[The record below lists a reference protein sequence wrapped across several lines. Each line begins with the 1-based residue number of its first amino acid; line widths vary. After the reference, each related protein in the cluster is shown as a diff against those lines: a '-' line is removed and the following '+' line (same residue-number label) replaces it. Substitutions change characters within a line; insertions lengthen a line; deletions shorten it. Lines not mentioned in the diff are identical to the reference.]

1 MKKSIHSIGVPYM
14 YDKAHKGAPYFI
26 PALGKWCNL
35 GEFAE
40 LQLAHALTGEI
51 RGKGNTA
58 YNTGSDI
65 PEYDLSV
72 KYGRAS
78 LANNLE
84 GTTKEER
91 IETFFNNVV
100 STSFAYCVMI
110 DDEMIVYTMDK
121 REFRE
126 FCETWAYTTGKKL
139 RLYKNTKM
147 HAWCEDRVEKG

>member
-1 MKKSIHSIGVPYM
+1 MKKAIYSIDVPYM

-40 LQLAHALTGEI
+40 LQLACALTGEI

-58 YNTGSDI
+58 YNEGSDI
-65 PEYDLSV
+65 PEYNLSV
-72 KYGRAS
+72 KCGRAS

-84 GTTKEER
+84 GKTKEER
-91 IETFFNNVV
+91 LETFFQNVA

-110 DDEMIVYTMDK
+110 DDEMVVYTMDK
-121 REFRE
+121 REFHD
-126 FCETWAYTTGKKL
+126 FCTAWAYVTDNKL

-147 HAWCEDRVEKG
+147 HAWCEERVERG

>member
-1 MKKSIHSIGVPYM
+1 MKKAIYSIGVPYI
-14 YDKAHKGAPYFI
+14 YDKAHKGAPYYI
-26 PALGKWCNL
+26 PALGKWSNL

-51 RGKGNTA
+51 RGKGNAA
-58 YNTGSDI
+58 YNEGSDV
-65 PEYDLSV
+65 PEYSLSV
-72 KYGRAS
+72 KCGCAS

-100 STSFAYCVMI
+100 STSFAYCILI
-110 DDEMIVYTMDK
+110 DEDLIVYTMNR
-121 REFRE
+121 REFRD
-126 FCETWAYTTGKKL
+126 FCTAWAYATGKKL

-147 HAWCEDRVEKG
+147 HSWCEDRVEKG

>member
-1 MKKSIHSIGVPYM
+1 MKKAIHSIGVPYM
-14 YDKAHKGAPYFI
+14 YDKAHKSAPYFV
-26 PALGKWCNL
+26 PTLGKWCNL

-65 PEYDLSV
+65 PEFNLSV
-72 KYGRAS
+72 KCGRAS
-78 LANNLE
+78 LANNLD
-84 GTTKEER
+84 GNTKEER
-91 IETFFNNVV
+91 LETFFRNVA

-110 DDEMIVYTMDK
+110 DDEMIVYTMNK

-126 FCETWAYTTGKKL
+126 FCGAWAYTTGKKL
-139 RLYKNTKM
+139 RLYKNTRM
-147 HAWCEDRVEKG
+147 HAWCEERVGRG

>member
-1 MKKSIHSIGVPYM
+1 MKKAIYSIGVPYL

-26 PALGKWCNL
+26 PALDKWCNL

-40 LQLAHALTGEI
+40 LQLAYALTGEI
-51 RGKGNTA
+51 RGQGNTA
-58 YNTGSDI
+58 YDAGSDI
-65 PEYDLSV
+65 PEYGLSV
-72 KYGRAS
+72 KCGRAS

-100 STSFAYCVMI
+100 STSFAYCILM
-110 DDEMIVYTMDK
+110 DEDLIVYTMK
-121 REFRE
+121 RHEFRG
-126 FCETWAYTTGKKL
+126 FCEAWAYATGKKL